1 MNDIHSSI
9 LYSAIPIY
17 VHVLVIFLL
26 KIHSIL
32 VIRNKRI
39 GSKEKFENLY
49 LYRNFK
55 RTYLFLTYHVDPI
68 SLLSL
73 KQHVKITF
81 YKQFSLSF
89 SPLPPPPL
97 TLPPFYLLL
106 FPSPPLLS
114 LPPSLLP
121 SLPFL
126 SFPVP
131 SLSFFFPFF
140 LISFSHLKICNIGI
154 WGNYFSFDYHCK
166 FPWNLVL
173 EFCPIF

>member
-55 RTYLFLTYHVDPI
+55 RTYLFLTYHVDPV

-89 SPLPPPPL
+89 SLLPPPPL

-106 FPSPPLLS
+106 FPSPPLCVGS
-114 LPPSLLP
+114 D
-121 SLPFL
+121 
-126 SFPVP
+126 PVC
-131 SLSFFFPFF
+131 LT
-140 LISFSHLKICNIGI
+140 
-154 WGNYFSFDYHCK
+154 HCYSSSTENR
-166 FPWNLVL
+166 PDAAWHSTILVG
-173 EFCPIF
+173 